1 MEEGTACA
9 RASVCRGSLEAPGGK
24 PTERE
29 KDGTEL
35 TCSHGVLWHRAHTY
49 SRKRVLWHRTYTLV
63 PSTHMMAASTCTYS
77 HRVLQERSSRQASH
91 LLSELERQRSAIGAY
106 ELTYLELRARG
117 RERAQRWVVRHR
129 RAAAE
134 EVLTEWIR
142 FVRLV
147 CAARVRSR
155 LGLRWSVSGSSS
167 DLGFRVSGFG
177 FKVWLICVQ
186 TLKGC
191 AMWCS
196 KTAVRDEARG
206 MELRVGGRDALTS
219 TPARACACMCV
230 SCART
235 IFWVIG

>member
-1 MEEGTACA
+1 MRAFLELPNRALRWIWKKRPCVADASRRLDSSPSRSHACCLAHRKSRSFKTNWPCARRKSGQREGGREGGRGRWWKGTACA

-134 EVLTEWIR
+134 EGTY
-142 FVRLV
+142 
-147 CAARVRSR
+147 
-155 LGLRWSVSGSSS
+155 
-167 DLGFRVSGFG
+167 
-177 FKVWLICVQ
+177 
-186 TLKGC
+186 
-191 AMWCS
+191 
-196 KTAVRDEARG
+196 
-206 MELRVGGRDALTS
+206 
-219 TPARACACMCV
+219 
-230 SCART
+230 
-235 IFWVIG
+235 